1 MRHGASFALT
11 PGWHMEGTV
20 RYLLQQREGILYGA
34 VPKDRF
40 EQDYAIVR
48 DLHCWTARVTYRRR
62 PGFYEAFVRLE
73 LKSKAADRRALQ
85 SPDEKQYYPGR
96 YMGD

>member
-1 MRHGASFALT
+1 MRHGASFSLT
-11 PGWHMEGTV
+11 PGWRVEGNI
-20 RYLLQQREGILYGA
+20 RYLLQGREGMLYRA

-40 EQDYAIVR
+40 EQEYIIFR

-62 PGFYEAFVRLE
+62 PGFYEAFLRLE
-73 LKSKAADRRALQ
+73 LKSKAADRQALQ

-96 YMGD
+96 YMEK